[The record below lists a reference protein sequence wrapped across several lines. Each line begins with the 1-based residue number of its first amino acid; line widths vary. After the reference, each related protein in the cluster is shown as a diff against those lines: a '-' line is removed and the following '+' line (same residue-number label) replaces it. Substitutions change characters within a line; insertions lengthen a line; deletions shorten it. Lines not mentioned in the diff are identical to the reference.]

1 MTDIT
6 KIQAYEIP
14 PEINMLKDKN
24 MQLTNKNK
32 YLLKQANIVISVIAF
47 STLALGILIYYKIK
61 LYLCKTLST
70 FFNISIRSKL
80 YGLIA
85 LDASSK
91 VIHLILLTSL
101 F

>member
-32 YLLKQANIVISVIAF
+32 YLLKQANIVISVITF
-47 STLALGILIYYKIK
+47 TTLALGILIYYKQNK
-61 LYLCKTLST
+61 KV
-70 FFNISIRSKL
+70 NSKK
-80 YGLIA
+80 Y
-85 LDASSK
+85 
-91 VIHLILLTSL
+91 VE
-101 F
+101 

>member
-1 MTDIT
+1 MMDIT

-47 STLALGILIYYKIK
+47 STLVLGILIYYKQNK
-61 LYLCKTLST
+61 KV
-70 FFNISIRSKL
+70 NSKK
-80 YGLIA
+80 Y
-85 LDASSK
+85 
-91 VIHLILLTSL
+91 VE
-101 F
+101 

>member
-14 PEINMLKDKN
+14 PEINILKDKN

-47 STLALGILIYYKIK
+47 TTLALGILIYYKQNK
-61 LYLCKTLST
+61 KV
-70 FFNISIRSKL
+70 NSKK
-80 YGLIA
+80 Y
-85 LDASSK
+85 
-91 VIHLILLTSL
+91 VE
-101 F
+101 

>member
-47 STLALGILIYYKIK
+47 STLVLGILIYYKQNK
-61 LYLCKTLST
+61 KV
-70 FFNISIRSKL
+70 NSKK
-80 YGLIA
+80 Y
-85 LDASSK
+85 
-91 VIHLILLTSL
+91 VE
-101 F
+101 

>member
-47 STLALGILIYYKIK
+47 STLVLGILIYYKQNK
-61 LYLCKTLST
+61 KV
-70 FFNISIRSKL
+70 NSKK
-80 YGLIA
+80 YGQ
-85 LDASSK
+85 
-91 VIHLILLTSL
+91 
-101 F
+101 

>member
-47 STLALGILIYYKIK
+47 STLVLGILIYYKQNK
-61 LYLCKTLST
+61 KV
-70 FFNISIRSKL
+70 NSKK
-80 YGLIA
+80 YGE
-85 LDASSK
+85 
-91 VIHLILLTSL
+91 
-101 F
+101 

>member
-1 MTDIT
+1 MDIT

-47 STLALGILIYYKIK
+47 STLVLGILIYYKQNK
-61 LYLCKTLST
+61 KV
-70 FFNISIRSKL
+70 NSKK
-80 YGLIA
+80 Y
-85 LDASSK
+85 
-91 VIHLILLTSL
+91 VE
-101 F
+101 